1 MDDGS
6 ISSPWCRGSRDGQSG
21 KCKASIRV
29 SSCWS
34 IWGRQGQQQY
44 RILQLRQPSC
54 RRGKQHE
61 CHRHRQPAWP
71 RCTAGHVRRKQA
83 RQEVQQ
89 SKLISFVD
97 LLLYQ
102 INLVINNLYYYILA
116 QKLSLSK
123 NNEHDIQERWV
134 IWRGVIY

>member
-1 MDDGS
+1 
-6 ISSPWCRGSRDGQSG
+6 
-21 KCKASIRV
+21 
-29 SSCWS
+29 
-34 IWGRQGQQQY
+34 
-44 RILQLRQPSC
+44 
-54 RRGKQHE
+54 
-61 CHRHRQPAWP
+61 
-71 RCTAGHVRRKQA
+71 VRRKQA